1 MKFKAL
7 LGLMIVASIGLMSFT
22 QKSSNTPVNKWER
35 LGQKVVNMKA
45 DHDEILVGAKDGV
58 FTAVKFKVM
67 KAPIFIHNIKIV
79 YGNGETQNF
88 VLNRRFPMGTESKI
102 IDLPGNK
109 RIIRKIK
116 LNYKSAPSARG
127 RAVVVAWGR
136 R

>member
-7 LGLMIVASIGLMSFT
+7 LALMILASTTLMSFR
-22 QKSSNTPVNKWER
+22 QSNAPVNNWER
-35 LGQKVVNMKA
+35 LGQKVVDMKA
-45 DHDEILVGAKDGV
+45 DHDEILVGARDGV

-67 KAPIFIHNIKIV
+67 KAPIFVHNIKIV
-79 YGNGETQNF
+79 YGNGETQEF
-88 VLNRRFPMGTESKI
+88 VLNRRFPMGTESKV

-116 LNYKSAPSARG
+116 LNYKSAPTARG